1 MDSKNIANRNND
13 VQDNCQ
19 LASSDVDVIKSD
31 SSNNSSS
38 SNVSIHLEN
47 NSTPEISTKEAPKT
61 LARGIQSWHV
71 TLISLGGII
80 GSCYFLGTGLT
91 FSEIGALPVLIAYL
105 VAGISV
111 FGTMQSFAE
120 LLVNLPRHGN
130 FITYNKKFLGNIL
143 TTGIGWAFW
152 VNWVVYCPSECLAFS
167 YYLNHFYTIPFKNTA
182 WSSFVWGA
190 ICLMALTVLNLFKIK
205 WFGHVES
212 AMSIAKIVVI
222 VIFAI
227 IAFFIWFGVIGKKV
241 HPFTEEEV
249 GFIGGKIIAQGEGS
263 LGKRL
268 FHQGWLIIITYM
280 IFILVNFEGTEIVGL
295 EAAETENPDK
305 NIPKA
310 CTNVS
315 IQIVLIYIIPVI
327 ALVLIVPYEKANL
340 DESIFAYALTSYGL
354 KWAGQLF
361 TFVTLIAAFSCANS
375 GLYAS
380 VRCVYG
386 LSKEGLAPEFLSRL
400 NKNTIP
406 LNATIFTLVFIWAVF
421 IFGFMTEALGLFGKG
436 GNSFYGSLLG
446 ISGFTGTLM
455 WAGIIISQI
464 IFRFKLKRRGYSI
477 EKDLVSKAF
486 LYPYLHIFSAVMQIA
501 AMILLI
507 YLAMVD
513 GSYLSFLWCVSFL
526 QWVFMQLLHA
536 LVRQELRLNQ
546 KK

>member
-130 FITYNKKFLGNIL
+130 FITYNKEFLGNIL
-143 TTGIGWAFW
+143 ATGIGWAFW

-268 FHQGWLIIITYM
+268 F
-280 IFILVNFEGTEIVGL
+280 
-295 EAAETENPDK
+295 P
-305 NIPKA
+305 
-310 CTNVS
+310 
-315 IQIVLIYIIPVI
+315 
-327 ALVLIVPYEKANL
+327 
-340 DESIFAYALTSYGL
+340 
-354 KWAGQLF
+354 
-361 TFVTLIAAFSCANS
+361 
-375 GLYAS
+375 
-380 VRCVYG
+380 
-386 LSKEGLAPEFLSRL
+386 
-400 NKNTIP
+400 
-406 LNATIFTLVFIWAVF
+406 
-421 IFGFMTEALGLFGKG
+421 
-436 GNSFYGSLLG
+436 
-446 ISGFTGTLM
+446 
-455 WAGIIISQI
+455 
-464 IFRFKLKRRGYSI
+464 
-477 EKDLVSKAF
+477 
-486 LYPYLHIFSAVMQIA
+486 
-501 AMILLI
+501 
-507 YLAMVD
+507 
-513 GSYLSFLWCVSFL
+513 
-526 QWVFMQLLHA
+526 
-536 LVRQELRLNQ
+536 
-546 KK
+546 